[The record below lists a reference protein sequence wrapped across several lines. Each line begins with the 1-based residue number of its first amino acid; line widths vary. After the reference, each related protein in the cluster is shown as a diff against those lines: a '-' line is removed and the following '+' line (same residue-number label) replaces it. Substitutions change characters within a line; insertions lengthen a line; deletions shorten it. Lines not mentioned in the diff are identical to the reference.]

1 MKHGNNTFAPGRP
14 TPDGRRH
21 MASPFNGLDIASDRY
36 TLWENSLMPFV
47 RKLHAAHAAL
57 TRSDITV
64 LLLIRLDFPNEQ
76 IARMLHI
83 LPSSFR
89 LRRWR
94 LKRKLGLPGADLRDI
109 VMRL

>member
-14 TPDGRRH
+14 TPDGRRP
-21 MASPFNGLDIASDRY
+21 MASPFNGLDITTDRY
-36 TLWENSLMPFV
+36 ALWENSLMPFV

-64 LLLIRLDFPNEQ
+64 LLLIRLDFTNEQ

-94 LKRKLGLPGADLRDI
+94 LKQKLGLPGADLRDI